1 MCFGRGHP
9 LRTLE
14 NRQRSEADERER
26 GTRGR
31 TRCFSFIPLPRIY
44 QRISLFPDK
53 MAQAC
58 FICVGGYRSNSHDGA
73 TKLPGGS
80 GAVSS
85 KQRGQR
91 LLFHTSQTP
100 IIQRLIAQEQCW
112 DGNGML
118 GWPQPCPRSNA
129 QFSSSHACVG
139 QPRGEL
145 ILCACPMLYSFRAS
159 SKHARASPFPPSC
172 SVLSL
177 PFLSLFSC
185 AFSSRLLTHF
195 SLPIHKL
202 RHKASSRI

>member
-1 MCFGRGHP
+1 MCGLEEGTRQMCFGRGHP

-31 TRCFSFIPLPRIY
+31 TRCFSFIPLPRVY

-85 KQRGQR
+85 KQQA
-91 LLFHTSQTP
+91 LLPHLSNTHSTAYRP
-100 IIQRLIAQEQCW
+100 RI
-112 DGNGML
+112 ML
-118 GWPQPCPRSNA
+118 GWDVGMAPAMSTLKCSIFFIPRLRRPTPGRIHPVCMP
-129 QFSSSHACVG
+129 HALFLQG
-139 QPRGEL
+139 FFQ
-145 ILCACPMLYSFRAS
+145 
-159 SKHARASPFPPSC
+159 ARTRLPFPSLLFC
-172 SVLSL
+172 S
-177 PFLSLFSC
+177 
-185 AFSSRLLTHF
+185 
-195 SLPIHKL
+195 
-202 RHKASSRI
+202 